1 MSLDDF
7 IDSSHGSAT
16 SGLASSSP
24 EAGKPDSTSTNA
36 ISSAIPINKSRKN
49 EVAAQSQF
57 NPQSVPAAAQR
68 GRMDNEFGYLK
79 RHHRKT
85 SIDDRKV
92 SFLPTAP
99 GEPQQ
104 PAPPVQHLP
113 AWRLH
118 SRPMIAKI

>member
-7 IDSSHGSAT
+7 IDSSHGSAS
-16 SGLASSSP
+16 SGLAATTP
-24 EAGKPDSTSTNA
+24 EAGKPDSASTNA

-49 EVAAQSQF
+49 EVATQSQF

-85 SIDDRKV
+85 SIDDRRV
-92 SFLPTAP
+92 SFLLPEAP
-99 GEPQQ
+99 VKPQ
-104 PAPPVQHLP
+104 H
-113 AWRLH
+113 
-118 SRPMIAKI
+118 PMVAASSSDVC